1 MKITVT
7 DIPGMEDVIIE
18 DAEQLV
24 LFHGI
29 TEEISMIMRSNKL
42 FTVGCIRQLSI
53 ALGESMGIVAA
64 EQVQRINKE
73 G

>member
-7 DIPGMEDVIIE
+7 DIPDMEDVVVE

-29 TEEISMIMRSNKL
+29 TEKITMIMRSNKL
-42 FTVGCIRQLSI
+42 FTVGCIRELSI
-53 ALGESMGIVAA
+53 ALGESMGIITT
-64 EQVQRINKE
+64 EEVQRINKE
-73 G
+73 D

>member
-7 DIPGMEDVIIE
+7 DIPDMEDVIIE

-29 TEEISMIMRSNKL
+29 TEKITMIMRSNKL
-42 FTVGCIRQLSI
+42 FTVGCIRELSI
-53 ALGESMGIVAA
+53 ALGESMGIIATEEV
-64 EQVQRINKE
+64 
-73 G
+73 